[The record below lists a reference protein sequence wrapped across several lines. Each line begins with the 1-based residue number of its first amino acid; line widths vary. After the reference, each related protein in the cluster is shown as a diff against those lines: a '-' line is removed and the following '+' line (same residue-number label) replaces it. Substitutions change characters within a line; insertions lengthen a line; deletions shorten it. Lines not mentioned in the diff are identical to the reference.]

1 MHTTTD
7 AALSTEIS
15 GRPPVAASGSGRQ
28 ARLSLKPRTDFSSI
42 RAEVGAADR

>member
-1 MHTTTD
+1 MHTTTE

-15 GRPPVAASGSGRQ
+15 GRRLVAASGSGRQ
-28 ARLSLKPRTDFSSI
+28 ATLSMKPRTDFPSI